1 MTCMAASPTLPP
13 GGVIVIGS
21 NKMGLWHPLNPVFT
35 FVLLLQASPCL
46 LCCATYTAV
55 VPIRGALRGRPC
67 TNCCRGR
74 SPYAPWRATAALS
87 APSPHLPPLLQ
98 WSVPTANQMQNLA
111 SMHNNNE
118 QAMGTLIF
126 WQYVAAC
133 LALPVWC
140 ARPPG
145 GRPTACM
152 SFRNVPAA

>member
-1 MTCMAASPTLPP
+1 MPVI

-35 FVLLLQASPCL
+35 FVL
-46 LCCATYTAV
+46 
-55 VPIRGALRGRPC
+55 
-67 TNCCRGR
+67 
-74 SPYAPWRATAALS
+74 
-87 APSPHLPPLLQ
+87 LLQ

-133 LALPVWC
+133 LALPVWM
-140 ARPPG
+140 
-145 GRPTACM
+145 TLYLYLM
-152 SFRNVPAA
+152 DVFDLLS